1 MVLKMLTQEL
11 SKQMEA
17 HLMRIEKEKAQE
29 ALLPEVQT
37 MDYVPWEDCLP
48 DGMLAVLFQRGVTG

>member
-1 MVLKMLTQEL
+1 MLTEEL

-17 HLMRIEKEKAQE
+17 HLARIEKERE
-29 ALLPEVQT
+29 QT
-37 MDYVPWEDCLP
+37 VLVKERPTLDYVPWEDCLP